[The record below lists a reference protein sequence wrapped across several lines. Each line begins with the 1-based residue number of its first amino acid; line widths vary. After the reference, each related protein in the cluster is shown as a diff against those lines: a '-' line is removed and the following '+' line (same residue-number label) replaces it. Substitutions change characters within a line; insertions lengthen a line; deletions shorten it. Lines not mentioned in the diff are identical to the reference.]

1 MNTGTFTNKGRYVTA
16 GGMRY
21 DVVPLASATPAL
33 TGSRLYIPIDADW
46 AYEFNI
52 DTVTSMAIFGR
63 EEPIFITNGVHDPV
77 LAPYHGIFD
86 VTLAYV
92 EDFAA
97 EMRRPLPE
105 SANQY
110 YKRRF

>member
-1 MNTGTFTNKGRYVTA
+1 MNTGTSTNKGRYVTA

-21 DVVPLASATPAL
+21 DVVPLSSATPAL
-33 TGSRLYIPIDADW
+33 AGSRLYIPIDADW

-52 DTVTSMAIFGR
+52 DTATSMAIFGR

-97 EMRRPLPE
+97 EMRQPLPE

>member
-1 MNTGTFTNKGRYVTA
+1 MNTGTFKEKGRYVTA

-21 DVVPLASATPAL
+21 DVVPLGSASPAL

-46 AYEFNI
+46 AYKFDI
-52 DTVTSMAIFGR
+52 DTVDSMAIFGR
-63 EEPIFITNGVHDPV
+63 EEPIYITNGVHDPV
-77 LAPYHGIFD
+77 LEPYHGIFD

-97 EMRRPLPE
+97 EMRQPLPE

>member
-1 MNTGTFTNKGRYVTA
+1 MNTGTYTEKGRYVTA

-21 DVVPLASATPAL
+21 DVVPRSSATAV
-33 TGSRLYIPIDADW
+33 TRGSRLYIPIDAEW
-46 AYEFNI
+46 AYRFDI
-52 DTVTSMAIFGR
+52 DPAQSLAIFGR

-97 EMRRPLPE
+97 EMRIPLPE

-110 YKRRF
+110 YKRRL